1 MGECWVIQ
9 ARSIGDAPDN
19 IPEMMKYKC
28 CIYKGYLK
36 KPYPMAG
43 TPHRHS
49 SLLVQLGSRAARRD
63 LVKLLLLLLLLLL
76 EILEI
81 GIHLGNI

>member
-1 MGECWVIQ
+1 MEEGWVLP

-19 IPEMMKYKC
+19 VPEMMKYKC

-36 KPYPMAG
+36 KSYPMAG
-43 TPHRHS
+43 TSHRHS
-49 SLLVQLGSRAARRD
+49 SLLVRLGSRAARRD
-63 LVKLLLLLLLLLL
+63 LVKLLLLL

-81 GIHLGNI
+81 GMNI